1 MVAPYTTAL
10 SPMGEHP
17 DQDLFGIYD
26 GLLDPSFCEEVIARF
41 ERDERKVQ
49 GLHGYG
55 DQGGRHDP
63 SVKST
68 TEILLWQ
75 HSRGWEDV
83 MQTLNASLKEGLQRY
98 MSCWGEA
105 FPCALRQE
113 EPRITRY
120 LPGEG
125 FTWHSDNIGLSP
137 TRVITA
143 IWYLNDVAE
152 GGETEYC
159 WQGRSVAPVQGRLLL
174 CPVGWWFRHRGVP
187 PVSGPKYIAITQLH
201 QVQPKAQQGSK
212 HQAA

>member
-1 MVAPYTTAL
+1 MR
-10 SPMGEHP
+10 E
-17 DQDLFGIYD
+17 LFGIYD
-26 GLLDPSFCEEVIARF
+26 DHLDAGFCEEVIARF
-41 ERDERKVQ
+41 EADPRKVG
-49 GLHGYG
+49 GLHGAGEY
-55 DQGGRHDP
+55 GGRHDP
-63 SVKST
+63 EIKST

-75 HSRGWEDV
+75 HSEGWEDV
-83 MQTLNASLKEGLQRY
+83 MQTLNRSLKTGLQRY
-98 MSCWGEA
+98 MSQWGAA
-105 FPCALRQE
+105 FPVPLRQE

-120 LPGEG
+120 KPGEG

-159 WQGRSVAPVQGRLLL
+159 WQDMAIAPVQGRLLL

-201 QVQPKAQQGSK
+201 QVQPKVEGASRDE
-212 HQAA
+212 AA